1 MWRGYRQKGLKIAMS
16 SRYKWCTQDYFCKLK
31 LRNTTLNGHSGSQ
44 IMINSTTYV
53 SRSFES
59 TLKKTAPQKN
69 CLLAFRGVFFN
80 FSHTLTFDF
89 VSVKVMKYELQN
101 LLNLRTCLDTHNANK
116 IRGFSSDACNRDF
129 FCNCLTSSIKWM
141 QRTSV
146 STETLNLIFYYYNK
160 IDQSIM

>member
-31 LRNTTLNGHSGSQ
+31 LRNTTINGHSWSK

-59 TLKKTAPQKN
+59 TLKKLRLRRTAF
-69 CLLAFRGVFFN
+69 LLFEEC
-80 FSHTLTFDF
+80 FSIFLTLLPWFCFSESNEIWIT
-89 VSVKVMKYELQN
+89 N

-116 IRGFSSDACNRDF
+116 IRGFSLDACNRDF
-129 FCNCLTSSIKWM
+129 FCNCFTSSIKWM
-141 QRTSV
+141 QRTSI
-146 STETLNLIFYYYNK
+146 STETLNLIFYHYNK

>member
-16 SRYKWCTQDYFCKLK
+16 SRYKWCTQDHFCKLK
-31 LRNTTLNGHSGSQ
+31 LRNTTLNGHSWSQ

-69 CLLAFRGVFFN
+69 CLLAF
-80 FSHTLTFDF
+80 LDF

-129 FCNCLTSSIKWM
+129 FCNCFTSSIKWM

>member
-1 MWRGYRQKGLKIAMS
+1 
-16 SRYKWCTQDYFCKLK
+16 
-31 LRNTTLNGHSGSQ
+31 
-44 IMINSTTYV
+44 MINSTTYV